1 MRFFGADAPQNDR
14 GGESI
19 EMSART
25 IIMTGERGVGK
36 TTVCQR
42 VVALAQAEQGCT
54 HRDVLTGMYPST
66 YTCGGLL
73 TLAHP
78 DGSRDVLDVGSGDER
93 RLTLPPNSDQGVV
106 QGCFRF
112 DPETLA
118 WGNDVL
124 SRILACDL
132 LVVDELGP
140 LEIKRGRG
148 WVRAFD
154 VLRDASFRLA
164 VVVVRP
170 ELVVQAQLRLPTSA
184 TTVFTVTLEN
194 RDSLPEG
201 LVQILHGQEY

>member
-1 MRFFGADAPQNDR
+1 
-14 GGESI
+14 
-19 EMSART
+19 MSART

-140 LEIKRGRG
+140 LEIERGRG

-154 VLRDASFRLA
+154 VLRDASFTLA
-164 VVVVRP
+164 IVVVRP

>member
-42 VVALAQAEQGCT
+42 VVALARASQ
-54 HRDVLTGMYPST
+54 YS
-66 YTCGGLL
+66 CGGLL

-154 VLRDASFRLA
+154 VLRDASFTLA
-164 VVVVRP
+164 IVVVRP

-201 LVQILHGQEY
+201 LVQTLHGQEY

>member
-1 MRFFGADAPQNDR
+1 
-14 GGESI
+14 
-19 EMSART
+19 MSART

-154 VLRDASFRLA
+154 VLRDASFTLA
-164 VVVVRP
+164 IVVVRP

>member
-42 VVALAQAEQGCT
+42 VVALARASQ
-54 HRDVLTGMYPST
+54 YS
-66 YTCGGLL
+66 CGGLL

-154 VLRDASFRLA
+154 VLRDASFTLA
-164 VVVVRP
+164 IVVVRP

-201 LVQILHGQEY
+201 LVQILHGQDY

>member
-1 MRFFGADAPQNDR
+1 
-14 GGESI
+14 
-19 EMSART
+19 MSAR
-25 IIMTGERGVGK
+25 IVILTGERGVGK

-42 VVALAQAEQGCT
+42 VVALARAEQGCT
-54 HRDVLTGMYPST
+54 HRDVLIQ
-66 YTCGGLL
+66 YTCGGLITL
-73 TLAHP
+73 THP
-78 DGSRDVLDVGSGDER
+78 DGSRDVLDVGSGDVR
-93 RLTLPPNSDQGVV
+93 RLTLPPASDQGVV

-118 WGNDVL
+118 WGNDML

-140 LEIKRGRG
+140 LEIERGGG
-148 WVRAFD
+148 WARALD

-164 VVVVRP
+164 LVVVRP

>member
-36 TTVCQR
+36 PTGCQR
-42 VVALAQAEQGCT
+42 VVALARASQ
-54 HRDVLTGMYPST
+54 YS
-66 YTCGGLL
+66 CGGLL

>member
-1 MRFFGADAPQNDR
+1 
-14 GGESI
+14 
-19 EMSART
+19 MSAR
-25 IIMTGERGVGK
+25 IVILTGERGVGK

-42 VVALAQAEQGCT
+42 VVALARAEQGCT
-54 HRDVLTGMYPST
+54 HRDVLIPDVLIP

-78 DGSRDVLDVGSGDER
+78 DGSRDVLDVGSGDVR
-93 RLTLPPNSDQGVV
+93 RLTLPPASDQGVV
-106 QGCFRF
+106 QGCFCF

-124 SRILACDL
+124 SRILACHL

-140 LEIKRGRG
+140 LEIERGGG

-164 VVVVRP
+164 IVVVRP

-184 TTVFTVTLEN
+184 TTVFTVTLDN

-201 LVQILHGQEY
+201 LVQILYGQEY